1 MQFQLHPRLTEDTI
15 FLGRFELCQVLLM
28 NDAQYPWCIL
38 VPEVPDVTEIYQL
51 NNIQRQQLMQESCF
65 LAEQLATL
73 YQADKMNVANI
84 GNIVTQLHIHH
95 IVRYQTD
102 KAFPAPIWGKFPPVP
117 YSEAELAKHTQL
129 IKAHTLKNWHN
140 FEIKNS

>member
-1 MQFQLHPRLTEDTI
+1 MQFQLHPRLAEDTI

-38 VPEVPDVTEIYQL
+38 VPEVADVTEIYQL
-51 NNIQRQQLMQESCF
+51 NSVQRQQLMEESCF
-65 LAEQLATL
+65 LAENLATL

-95 IVRYQTD
+95 VVRYQTD
-102 KAFPAPIWGKFPPVP
+102 KAFPTPIWGKFSPIP

-129 IKAHTLKNWHN
+129 IKSQLVKKLQ
-140 FEIKNS
+140 IVK